1 MEKGGCKE
9 TITHC
14 TDIGTHLHIIAAYLP
29 WINDL
34 LEQNNC
40 ILLNASKQ
48 LCVPNQGED
57 EYEKMEMTDIP
68 KNWPDHLDAAIKNL
82 SDCIFPSLKFSPNK
96 LLINIPT
103 IISPS
108 MDPEDITLPTDSD
121 VLLHLSIMEQQ
132 HLNGYNSVVNHAA
145 KQKDQFDTKVNK
157 HTPRN
162 VILKKVT

>member
-57 EYEKMEMTDIP
+57 EDEKMDMTDIP

-108 MDPEDITLPTDSD
+108 MDPEDITLLRFSFTCTISHPYYSSFQSQWTIPITTD
-121 VLLHLSIMEQQ
+121 
-132 HLNGYNSVVNHAA
+132 Y
-145 KQKDQFDTKVNK
+145 
-157 HTPRN
+157 
-162 VILKKVT
+162 